1 MSVEDKQWARMH
13 GAERQRLEQR
23 IMHGYAKLV
32 TKKAAYNSEKKL
44 VKIKAL
50 EEKIW
55 ATLDDSKVTN
65 MVNIQQDKLRALYFM
80 WIDGK
85 EKEFSELQAQA
96 AAKLAEKDAHDYVRA
111 ELMQEVATLKHSCAK
126 W

>member
-1 MSVEDKQWARMH
+1 
-13 GAERQRLEQR
+13 
-23 IMHGYAKLV
+23 MHGYAKLV

-55 ATLDDSKVTN
+55 ATLDDSKVSN

-85 EKEFSELQAQA
+85 EK
-96 AAKLAEKDAHDYVRA
+96 
-111 ELMQEVATLKHSCAK
+111 
-126 W
+126 